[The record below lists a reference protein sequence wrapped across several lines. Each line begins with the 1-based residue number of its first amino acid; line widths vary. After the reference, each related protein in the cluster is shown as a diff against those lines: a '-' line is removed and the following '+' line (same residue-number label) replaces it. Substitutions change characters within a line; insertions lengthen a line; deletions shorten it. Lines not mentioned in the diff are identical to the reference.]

1 MNFGSVDIGAPLT
14 VSSFGS
20 IRLKFDE
27 FYKELGLDMDKEIKI
42 TQVRSTIGRLPAHR
56 RTVRALG
63 LRRIGHT
70 VVQKDSP
77 AIRGMVNTVSYLVK
91 VEE

>member
-1 MNFGSVDIGAPLT
+1 MACALHGVWLRAAGS
-14 VSSFGS
+14 
-20 IRLKFDE
+20 LKE
-27 FYKELGLDMDKEIKI
+27 IWCIEMDKEIKI
-42 TQVRSTIGRLPAHR
+42 TQVRSIIGRIPAHR

-70 VVQKDSP
+70 VVKKDSP
-77 AIRGMVNTVSYLVK
+77 AIRGMINSVNYLLQ

>member
-1 MNFGSVDIGAPLT
+1 M
-14 VSSFGS
+14 
-20 IRLKFDE
+20 E
-27 FYKELGLDMDKEIKI
+27 KEIKI
-42 TQVRSTIGRLPAHR
+42 TQTKSLIGRIPAHR
-56 RTVRALG
+56 KTVKALG

-77 AIRGMVNTVSYLVK
+77 AIRGMVDAVNYLVK

>member
-1 MNFGSVDIGAPLT
+1 MLGCSQYRLGSGVGE
-14 VSSFGS
+14 
-20 IRLKFDE
+20 LKE
-27 FYKELGLDMDKEIKI
+27 IWCIEMDKEIKI

-70 VVQKDSP
+70 VVKKDSP
-77 AIRGMVNTVSYLVK
+77 AIRGMINTVNYLLQ

>member
-1 MNFGSVDIGAPLT
+1 MFASRILGWPRVFPG
-14 VSSFGS
+14 
-20 IRLKFDE
+20 RLIIMSGHGRKWCIE
-27 FYKELGLDMDKEIKI
+27 MDKEIKI

-63 LRRIGHT
+63 LHRIGHT
-70 VVQKDSP
+70 VVKKDSP
-77 AIRGMVNTVSYLVK
+77 AIRGMINTVNYLLK

>member
-1 MNFGSVDIGAPLT
+1 M
-14 VSSFGS
+14 
-20 IRLKFDE
+20 
-27 FYKELGLDMDKEIKI
+27 DMDKEIKI
-42 TQVRSTIGRLPAHR
+42 TQVRSVIACVPKHR

-70 VVQKDSP
+70 VIQKDSP
-77 AIRGMVNTVSYLVK
+77 AIRGMINAVNFLVK

>member
-1 MNFGSVDIGAPLT
+1 
-14 VSSFGS
+14 
-20 IRLKFDE
+20 
-27 FYKELGLDMDKEIKI
+27 MDKEIKI
-42 TQVRSTIGRLPAHR
+42 TQLRSLIGRLPRHR

-77 AIRGMVNTVSYLVK
+77 AIRGMINSVNYLLK

>member
-1 MNFGSVDIGAPLT
+1 MVQIELEFGESD
-14 VSSFGS
+14 
-20 IRLKFDE
+20 
-27 FYKELGLDMDKEIKI
+27 KELGLDMDKEIKI

-56 RTVRALG
+56 RTARALG

-70 VVQKDSP
+70 VVQKDNP
-77 AIRGMVNTVSYLVK
+77 AIRGMVNTISYLVK

>member
-1 MNFGSVDIGAPLT
+1 
-14 VSSFGS
+14 
-20 IRLKFDE
+20 
-27 FYKELGLDMDKEIKI
+27 MDKEIKI
-42 TQVRSTIGRLPAHR
+42 TQVRSIIGRIPAHR

-70 VVQKDSP
+70 VVKQDSP
-77 AIRGMVNTVSYLVK
+77 AIRGMINSVNYLLQ

>member
-1 MNFGSVDIGAPLT
+1 
-14 VSSFGS
+14 
-20 IRLKFDE
+20 
-27 FYKELGLDMDKEIKI
+27 MDKEIKI
-42 TQVRSTIGRLPAHR
+42 TQVRSTIGRIPKHR

-77 AIRGMVNTVSYLVK
+77 AVRGMINAVNYLLK

>member
-1 MNFGSVDIGAPLT
+1 
-14 VSSFGS
+14 
-20 IRLKFDE
+20 
-27 FYKELGLDMDKEIKI
+27 MDKKLKI
-42 TQVRSTIGRLPAHR
+42 TQVRSTIGRIPGHR

-70 VVQKDSP
+70 VVQNDNP
-77 AIRGMVNTVSYLVK
+77 AIRGMIAAVNYLLK

>member
-1 MNFGSVDIGAPLT
+1 
-14 VSSFGS
+14 
-20 IRLKFDE
+20 
-27 FYKELGLDMDKEIKI
+27 MDKEIKI
-42 TQVRSTIGRLPAHR
+42 TQVRSIIGRLPAHR
-56 RTVRALG
+56 RTVKALG

-77 AIRGMVNTVSYLVK
+77 AIRGMINTVNYLLR

>member
-1 MNFGSVDIGAPLT
+1 MVFA
-14 VSSFGS
+14 
-20 IRLKFDE
+20 
-27 FYKELGLDMDKEIKI
+27 MDKEIKI
-42 TQVRSTIGRLPAHR
+42 TQVRSTIGRIPAHR

-70 VVQKDSP
+70 VVKKDSP
-77 AIRGMVNTVSYLVK
+77 AIRGMVNAVSFLLR

>member
-1 MNFGSVDIGAPLT
+1 M
-14 VSSFGS
+14 
-20 IRLKFDE
+20 E
-27 FYKELGLDMDKEIKI
+27 KEIKI
-42 TQVRSTIGRLPAHR
+42 TLVRSTIGRIPAHR
-56 RTVRALG
+56 KTVRALG

-77 AIRGMVNTVSYLVK
+77 AIRGMINHVNYLLK